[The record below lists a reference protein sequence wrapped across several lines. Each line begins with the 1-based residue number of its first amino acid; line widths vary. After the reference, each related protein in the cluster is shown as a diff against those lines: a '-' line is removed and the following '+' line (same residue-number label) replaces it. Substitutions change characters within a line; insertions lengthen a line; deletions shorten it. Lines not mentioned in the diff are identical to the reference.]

1 MWVANALAVRAPE
14 PTRMTS
20 KNKPKTRAKR
30 TAQTKK
36 TKAARRQPTRQRATE
51 PAATLAEVAD
61 GFLAHLDRR
70 GKTAST
76 IASYRADLGIAL
88 RHFGPKTKATD
99 ITAKHVAAFNA
110 CAAVTKTRAG
120 KAKAKPGVEK
130 TRRVLRLGLVWAA
143 EAGLIK
149 NAPIPTPSAK
159 S

>member
-1 MWVANALAVRAPE
+1 
-14 PTRMTS
+14 MTS
-20 KNKPKTRAKR
+20 KKNPETKAR
-30 TAQTKK
+30 TKK
-36 TKAARRQPTRQRATE
+36 APRGKQAARKATS
-51 PAATLAEVAD
+51 PILADVAA
-61 GFLAHLDRR
+61 GFLAHLEKR

-88 RHFGPKTKATD
+88 RHFGPETPVAS
-99 ITAKHVAAFNA
+99 ITSKQVAAFNA

-130 TRRVLRLGLVWAA
+130 TRRVLRLALVWAA

-149 NAPIPTPSAK
+149 NPPIPEPSAK